1 METLIMCLCTML
13 LGLLVGWKVST
24 RIADGY
30 WVNAAKYNYMI
41 DIGDETYKVV
51 DIWEE
56 RVDKVDDI
64 IKDIEV

>member
-13 LGLLVGWKVST
+13 LGLYVGCKISSRFT
-24 RIADGY
+24 DCC
-30 WVNAAKYNYMI
+30 WVNAAKHNHLI
-41 DIGDETYKVV
+41 DIGNDTYKVIDV
-51 DIWEE
+51 WEE